1 MPTFHRGFLV
11 LDASGNSQGVTSDPE
26 EAGHIAESVAGTHK
40 AALWLAT
47 LMPEYTSAR
56 PNRLT
61 GEASVAHA
69 VKVSGLPPLGLKA
82 ILGVGDDEV
91 LDVLNEI
98 RHGEGRGPLQRKD
111 LPRQAKGIIAGNTK
125 MDKVAFFANGK
136 QQEIRGSSKGLSLAP
151 HSLSFLQAKKNWRDQ
166 RAAVLDPKYHGGTFC
181 ARSVPACRAAC
192 LIGTGLNAG
201 LSTGEAGKT
210 RQEGT
215 AYRAKIW
222 RSVMFR
228 RHPAAFLKLVLRGF
242 DTWRREAQ
250 EEDLVPFGRLN
261 TLSDIPWEA
270 LYPEL
275 VEYLTKPIE
284 GCNLPGIALYD
295 YTKVPGRMPEQQG
308 LNYHLTF
315 SWSGPSVYDEVIE
328 EMDRG
333 RNVAVAFFHPSNRAA
348 TGKHPARVV
357 WPAGFLGAPVISG
370 DDHDLRPLDRYHP
383 KASDGPVIVGLRFKP
398 PWTLDTA
405 GAQKRSR
412 EQFGA
417 FVVDVYETQ
426 DDAGKTIYVGC
437 QEPSYTKNGK
447 TWILE
452 DLPTVESRRQAFES
466 KVAAAKKQPKV
477 SR

>member
-1 MPTFHRGFLV
+1 VPTFHRGFLV

-26 EAGHIAESVAGTHK
+26 EAGHMAESVAGTHK

-47 LMPEYTSAR
+47 LMPEYVSAR
-56 PNRLT
+56 PNRMT

-69 VKVSGLPPLGLKA
+69 VKRSGLPHLRLQD
-82 ILGVGDDEV
+82 ILAVPDAEV
-91 LDVLNEI
+91 RAAVNEMRVL
-98 RHGEGRGPLQRKD
+98 EGREPMKTGGLYSVARGLVQ
-111 LPRQAKGIIAGNTK
+111 GNTK

-136 QQEIRGSSKGLSLAP
+136 KQEIKGASKGVSLAP
-151 HSLSFLQAKKNWRDQ
+151 HALSFLEAKKNWKAQ
-166 RAAVLDPKYHGGTFC
+166 RAAVLNAEYEGDTFC
-181 ARSVPACRAAC
+181 ARSVPSCRAAC
-192 LIGTGLNAG
+192 LVGTGLNAG
-201 LSTGEAGKT
+201 LSTGEAGKP
-210 RQEGT
+210 RNEGT

-222 RSVMFR
+222 RSVMLR
-228 RHPAAFLKLVLRGF
+228 RYPAAFLKLVVQGF
-242 DTWRREAQ
+242 DIWRKEAAT
-250 EEDLVPFGRLN
+250 LGIVPFGRLN
-261 TLSDIPWEA
+261 ALSDLPWEA
-270 LYPEL
+270 ICPDLVRYLSEPLGEL
-275 VEYLTKPIE
+275 PAV
-284 GCNLPGIALYD
+284 NLYD
-295 YTKVPGRMPEQQG
+295 YTKVPGRTPEQQG

-315 SWSGPSVYDEVIE
+315 SWSGPSVYDEVVE

-348 TGKHPARVV
+348 TGKQPARVV
-357 WPAGFLGAPVISG
+357 WPDGFLGAPVISG

-383 KASDGPVIVGLRFKP
+383 KASGGPVIVGLRFKP

-437 QEPSYTKNGK
+437 QEPSYTKHGK

-452 DLPTVESRRQAFES
+452 DLPTVESKRQAFES